1 MAVLNGGVLGATRRK
16 RDLIYENMVTD
27 NQSLSMILTIHVL
40 QKIVQVMRNKYN
52 STTRDE
58 MRKTMVGGG
67 ILERKVIA
75 AKNGTENR
83 HEESR
88 GETSDRRK
96 SNILSRDGVLQ
107 HGSSDWGTQWWSNG
121 HSGRVPSLCHG

>member
-1 MAVLNGGVLGATRRK
+1 
-16 RDLIYENMVTD
+16 
-27 NQSLSMILTIHVL
+27 
-40 QKIVQVMRNKYN
+40 
-52 STTRDE
+52 

-88 GETSDRRK
+88 GEKLIEERCHT
-96 SNILSRDGVLQ
+96 LSRDGVL
-107 HGSSDWGTQWWSNG
+107 
-121 HSGRVPSLCHG
+121 

>member
-1 MAVLNGGVLGATRRK
+1 
-16 RDLIYENMVTD
+16 
-27 NQSLSMILTIHVL
+27 
-40 QKIVQVMRNKYN
+40 
-52 STTRDE
+52 

-88 GETSDRRK
+88 GKTVSDQCRK
-96 SNILSRDGVLQ
+96 MSFSAQR
-107 HGSSDWGTQWWSNG
+107 WSAAAWFA
-121 HSGRVPSLCHG
+121 

>member
-1 MAVLNGGVLGATRRK
+1 MSIILNQVLH
-16 RDLIYENMVTD
+16 M
-27 NQSLSMILTIHVL
+27 S
-40 QKIVQVMRNKYN
+40 VQVMRNKYN

-88 GETSDRRK
+88 GET
-96 SNILSRDGVLQ
+96 V
-107 HGSSDWGTQWWSNG
+107 
-121 HSGRVPSLCHG
+121 